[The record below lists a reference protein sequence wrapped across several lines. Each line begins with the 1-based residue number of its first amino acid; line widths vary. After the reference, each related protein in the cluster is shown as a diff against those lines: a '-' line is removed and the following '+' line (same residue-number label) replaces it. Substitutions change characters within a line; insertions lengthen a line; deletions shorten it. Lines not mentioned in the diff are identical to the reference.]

1 MSHFVALVLV
11 PQDSVD
17 VEGAVSALLAPY
29 DEAITVAPYAT
40 DCYCIGV
47 IASRAGVEVADREV
61 EALDDLRVRYW
72 NLPEDERPEWV
83 AWIADWTAT
92 ADRIEQAHP
101 LYQKPNPQCEDCHG
115 SGKRQTTYNP
125 DSQWDCWTIGGR
137 WDGWLSEDN
146 QLPAVDVAGQGKIP
160 FAVLTPDGAWHEAG
174 RMGWFGVASD
184 AKDETAW
191 EDEVHSLLLAHPE
204 ALAVACDLHI

>member
-29 DEAITVAPYAT
+29 DEEITVAPYAT

-47 IASRAGVEVADREV
+47 IASRAGVEAADRDV

-72 NLPEDERPEWV
+72 NFPEDERPEWR

-92 ADRIEQAHP
+92 AARIEQAHP

-125 DSQWDCWTIGGR
+125 DSQWDYWTIGGR
-137 WDGWLSEDN
+137 WDGWLSPSN
-146 QLPAVDVAGQGKIP
+146 CLKAKTAAANGSVP
-160 FAVLTPDGAWHEAG
+160 FAIITPDGAWHEKG
-174 RMGWFGVASD
+174 RMGWWGITSDEKADAS
-184 AKDETAW
+184 W
-191 EDEVHSLLLAHPE
+191 EAEVQSLLLTHPE